1 MLRYEIATLTNSF
14 GSTPKVAAAIEN
26 FSNDAEARGKL
37 LGVFAADIGQLNQV
51 IVLRGFETDA
61 ELTAERERT
70 LAATSPFGS
79 AEWLIGLTLESYA
92 PFPFLPPV
100 EPGEYGPIYE
110 IRTYGLKTGGLQPTI
125 PLWEGAVPAR
135 SKFSALTIALY
146 GLDGTPRITQIW
158 PYKSLAERS
167 AARADSV
174 AQGAWPPKGGPD
186 WLTTDMRST
195 IGLPTA
201 VSPLR

>member
-1 MLRYEIATLTNSF
+1 
-14 GSTPKVAAAIEN
+14 
-26 FSNDAEARGKL
+26 
-37 LGVFAADIGQLNQV
+37 
-51 IVLRGFETDA
+51 
-61 ELTAERERT
+61 
-70 LAATSPFGS
+70 
-79 AEWLIGLTLESYA
+79 
-92 PFPFLPPV
+92 
-100 EPGEYGPIYE
+100 
-110 IRTYGLKTGGLQPTI
+110 
-125 PLWEGAVPAR
+125 VPAR

-174 AQGAWPPKGGPD
+174 AQGVWPPKGGPD